1 MIPINN
7 ARKNIAKAKV
17 IEHENRGNGYMVK
30 EKYSCI
36 GQKFGRLTVIERAED
51 AVNPDESKSVRYKCK
66 CDCGNE
72 KIVRKFHLVSG
83 ATVSCGCFYK
93 EKRYGKRTHGF
104 SHKERLYSLWLN
116 IKDRCY
122 NPNNNRYSSY
132 GGRGITI
139 CDEWKNDYVSFRNW
153 CMSNGYREEIRD
165 SGRNN
170 LTIDRIN
177 VDGNYEP
184 DNCRFITNK
193 ENCLNKRNTMSDDE
207 RYKICPVCGK
217 KFTVSRRNEKQT
229 CGVECGQKIRK
240 YKIWGIE
247 IKSDAKSR
255 KEFQE
260 NICNE
265 SRA

>member
-1 MIPINN
+1 M
-7 ARKNIAKAKV
+7 
-17 IEHENRGNGYMVK
+17 GK
-30 EKYSCI
+30 EKVSYV
-36 GQKFGRLTVIERAED
+36 GKRFGRLTVVERVDNAL
-51 AVNPDESKSVRYKCK
+51 NPNGKSVIRYRCK

-72 KIVRKFHLVSG
+72 TIVRKVHLTNG
-83 ATVSCGCFYK
+83 KIVSCGCFHK
-93 EKRYGKRTHGF
+93 EQLGKIRRKHGF
-104 SHKERLYSLWLN
+104 SHKERLYSVWLD

-122 NPNNNRYSSY
+122 NKNNNHYHCY
-132 GGRGITI
+132 GGRGII
-139 CDEWKNDYVSFRNW
+139 VCDEWKNDYKSFRDW
-153 CMSNGYREEIRD
+153 CMSNGYKEEIRE

-193 ENCLNKRNTMSDDE
+193 ENCLNKRNTMSDEE
-207 RYKICPVCGK
+207 RYKTCPVCGK
-217 KFTVSRRNEKQT
+217 KFTVSQRNKKQT

-247 IKSDAKSR
+247 IKSGAESR